1 MNKALLIQLGY
12 LARRSFLR
20 TLRQPATIIPS
31 LLFPMLLLAVNAGG
45 LDSVTNLPG
54 FPADSYLQFAFAI
67 PFIQGTLFAAIA
79 AGTDLALDIETG
91 FMNRLSLTPTRP
103 AAILLGQLA
112 GTVALAMLQG
122 TVFVLVGLIVGI
134 QIEAGIL
141 GAVML
146 VLMMALLSLGF
157 GGIGALLALRTGSGE
172 AVQGIFPLLFVGL
185 FLSSLNLPR
194 DLIETDW
201 FRTVATLNPLSYMI
215 EGLRSLI
222 ITGWDVQALG
232 TGLAVAFS
240 LVIIGLS
247 LSAAALRQ
255 RIART

>member
-1 MNKALLIQLGY
+1 MNRVLLIQLGL

-31 LLFPMLLLAVNAGG
+31 VLFPLLLLGVNAGG

-67 PFIQGTLFAAIA
+67 PFIQGTLFAAIS

-91 FMNRLSLTPTRP
+91 FLNRLSLTPTHP

-122 TVFVLVGLIVGI
+122 SVFVLVGLIAGI

-141 GAVML
+141 GAVLL
-146 VLMMALLSLGF
+146 VLMMALLALGF

-172 AVQGIFPLLFVGL
+172 AVQGVFPLLFVGL

-194 DLIETDW
+194 DLIQTDW
-201 FRTVATLNPLSYMI
+201 FCTVATLNPLSYMI

-222 ITGWDVQALG
+222 ITGWDAQALG
-232 TGLAVAFS
+232 TGLAVAFG
-240 LVIIGLS
+240 LAIIGLS
-247 LSAAALRQ
+247 LSSAALSQ

>member
-1 MNKALLIQLGY
+1 M
-12 LARRSFLR
+12 
-20 TLRQPATIIPS
+20 
-31 LLFPMLLLAVNAGG
+31 
-45 LDSVTNLPG
+45 
-54 FPADSYLQFAFAI
+54 
-67 PFIQGTLFAAIA
+67 
-79 AGTDLALDIETG
+79 
-91 FMNRLSLTPTRP
+91 
-103 AAILLGQLA
+103 
-112 GTVALAMLQG
+112 QG

-146 VLMMALLSLGF
+146 VLMMALISLGF

-222 ITGWDVQALG
+222 ITGWDAQALG
-232 TGLAVAFS
+232 TGLAVAFA

>member
-1 MNKALLIQLGY
+1 VNRVLLIQLGL

-31 LLFPMLLLAVNAGG
+31 VLFPLLLLGVNAGG
-45 LDSVTNLPG
+45 LDSVTKLPG

-67 PFIQGTLFAAIA
+67 PFIQGTLFAAIS

-91 FMNRLSLTPTRP
+91 FLNRLSLTPTHP

-122 TVFVLVGLIVGI
+122 SVFVLVGLIAGI

-141 GAVML
+141 GAVLL
-146 VLMMALLSLGF
+146 VLMMALLALGF

-172 AVQGIFPLLFVGL
+172 AVQGVFPLLFVGL

-194 DLIETDW
+194 DLIQTDW

-222 ITGWDVQALG
+222 ITGWDAQALG
-232 TGLAVAFS
+232 TGLAVAFG
-240 LVIIGLS
+240 LAIIGLS
-247 LSAAALRQ
+247 LSSAALSQ

>member
-1 MNKALLIQLGY
+1 MTTSVLTQVGH
-12 LARRSFLR
+12 LARRSFVR

-45 LDSVTNLPG
+45 LEAVTNLPG
-54 FPADSYLQFAFAI
+54 FPAESYLQFAFAI

-79 AGTDLALDIETG
+79 AGTDMARDIETG

-103 AAILLGQLA
+103 VAMLLGQLA

-122 TVFVLVGLIVGI
+122 TVFVIVGLLVGVE
-134 QIEAGIL
+134 IEAGIL
-141 GAVML
+141 GAVLL
-146 VLMMALLSLGF
+146 VLMMVLLSLGF
-157 GGIGALLALRTGSGE
+157 GGLVALIALRTGSGE

-194 DLIETDW
+194 NLIETDW

-222 ITGWDVQALG
+222 ITGWDFRALG
-232 TGLAVAFS
+232 LGLAVAFA
-240 LVIIGLS
+240 LVLVGLA
-247 LSAAALRQ
+247 LSSVALRQ
-255 RIART
+255 RMERT

>member
-1 MNKALLIQLGY
+1 MNRVLLIQLGL

-31 LLFPMLLLAVNAGG
+31 VLFPLLLLGVNAGG
-45 LDSVTNLPG
+45 LDSVTKLPG

-67 PFIQGTLFAAIA
+67 PFIQGTLFAAIS

-91 FMNRLSLTPTRP
+91 FLNRLSLTPTHP

-122 TVFVLVGLIVGI
+122 SVFVLVGLIAGI

-141 GAVML
+141 GAVLL
-146 VLMMALLSLGF
+146 VLMMALLALGF

-172 AVQGIFPLLFVGL
+172 AVQGVFPLLFVGL

-194 DLIETDW
+194 DLIQTDW

-222 ITGWDVQALG
+222 ITGWDAQALG
-232 TGLAVAFS
+232 TGLAVAFG
-240 LVIIGLS
+240 LAIIGLS
-247 LSAAALRQ
+247 LSSAALSQ

>member
-1 MNKALLIQLGY
+1 MNRVLLTQVGL

-31 LLFPMLLLAVNAGG
+31 LLFPMLLVAVNAGG
-45 LDSVTNLPG
+45 LDSVTKLPG
-54 FPADSYLQFAFAI
+54 FPADSYLQFAFTI
-67 PFIQGTLFAAIA
+67 PFIQGTLFAAVS

-91 FMNRLSLTPTRP
+91 FLNRLSLTPTSS

-112 GTVALAMLQG
+112 GTVALAIFQG
-122 TVFVLVGLIVGI
+122 SVYVLVGLIVGV

-141 GAVML
+141 GAVVL
-146 VLMMALLSLGF
+146 VLMMALLALGF

-172 AVQGIFPLLFVGL
+172 AVQGVFPLLFVGL

-201 FRTVATLNPLSYMI
+201 FRTVATLNPLSYLI

-232 TGLAVAFS
+232 AGLAVAFA
-240 LVIIGLS
+240 LVIIGMS
-247 LSAAALRQ
+247 LSSAALSQ